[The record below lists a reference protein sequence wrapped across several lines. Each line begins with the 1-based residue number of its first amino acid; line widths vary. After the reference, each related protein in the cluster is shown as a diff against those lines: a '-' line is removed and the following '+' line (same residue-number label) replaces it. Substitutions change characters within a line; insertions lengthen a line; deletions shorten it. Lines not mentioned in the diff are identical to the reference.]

1 LSREPCGARHR
12 PGRRRGGCRVRVV
25 AMRARSVRQVRG
37 ERPCRV
43 NRVVRAIDWADAVA
57 AVACARDCEVFAQCS
72 SPRSCRAHA
81 RTRDRERRD
90 SSARRPCS
98 HASRSL
104 GAWPRALR
112 ACSTSRRERART
124 HLVYRC
130 DPVRGLHQGGRAGA
144 CPPPRCT
151 PHRPAT
157 PVKRSRRQRGFI
169 GCRER
174 ARRGTSP
181 RPTSRTLRVPTGG
194 SGWDPPCS
202 LTRRMASSVAGL
214 QRIATRAR
222 SIRQV
227 RGERPCRVNRVVRAI
242 DRADAVAVVA
252 CVSSRCERGA
262 SGRSEGRG
270 LVA

>member
-1 LSREPCGARHR
+1 VRSSHNAAPLDPA
-12 PGRRRGGCRVRVV
+12 GRMRG
-25 AMRARSVRQVRG
+25 
-37 ERPCRV
+37 
-43 NRVVRAIDWADAVA
+43 RAIVSG
-57 AVACARDCEVFAQCS
+57 EAQVLGG
-72 SPRSCRAHA
+72 RA
-81 RTRDRERRD
+81 RTRRAHSAHGLERCGLAAHRDVSALAPISSTEAGAILFGASIREV
-90 SSARRPCS
+90 
-98 HASRSL
+98 
-104 GAWPRALR
+104 G
-112 ACSTSRRERART
+112 
-124 HLVYRC
+124 
-130 DPVRGLHQGGRAGA
+130 RGLV
-144 CPPPRCT
+144 PRPGVRRT
-151 PHRPAT
+151 ARPL
-157 PVKRSRRQRGFI
+157 RWRRIWRQRGLI
-169 GCRER
+169 ACRER

-202 LTRRMASSVAGL
+202 LTRCMASSVAGL
-214 QRIATRAR
+214 QHIATRAR